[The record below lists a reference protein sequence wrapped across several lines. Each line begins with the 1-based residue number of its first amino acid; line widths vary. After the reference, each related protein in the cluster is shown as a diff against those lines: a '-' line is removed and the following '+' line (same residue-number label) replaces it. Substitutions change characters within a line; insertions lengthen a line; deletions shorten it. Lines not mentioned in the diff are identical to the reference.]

1 MNNRRRGLSAAAWIA
16 IGGGLL
22 GCASLRTGANPDAP
36 QWVHRPNGA
45 LDVEYTEPIV
55 AATRAEGEPYERGQP
70 EIDPEGLRVFVGS
83 SDWGL
88 YALDA
93 PTGRVLWRFETL
105 GFVQCEPL
113 YDRREDVV
121 YFGSNDGALY
131 KVAARD
137 GRLIWRFSSNA
148 EVSRRPVLSG
158 GLLYVV
164 NANDTVMALRP
175 ATGQIVWSRHRAPAA
190 GMETAGYSGP
200 LVWREKVYV
209 GFSDGNVAAFDSRT
223 GDDRWP
229 TVDLAAEAE
238 DMLGELPQYL
248 DVDTTPV
255 PGVVAAQ
262 PVVYVGSYAGG
273 VHALDAESGAQVWAN
288 PAVAGVTELMLW
300 KQPGHPVSPGSVVNV
315 PPRSLLIACTGTTGL
330 WALNPQTGE
339 EVWRQSLP
347 RGGVTAPVVI
357 EGALAVS
364 ASQLGLFLLSPIDGG
379 LIDGIDVTDGVS
391 MRPAAHGSR
400 LFVVTN
406 GRRFLSVHVAGP
418 KPIRS
423 RFVLFL

>member
-1 MNNRRRGLSAAAWIA
+1 
-16 IGGGLL
+16 
-22 GCASLRTGANPDAP
+22 
-36 QWVHRPNGA
+36 
-45 LDVEYTEPIV
+45 
-55 AATRAEGEPYERGQP
+55 
-70 EIDPEGLRVFVGS
+70 
-83 SDWGL
+83 
-88 YALDA
+88 
-93 PTGRVLWRFETL
+93 
-105 GFVQCEPL
+105 
-113 YDRREDVV
+113 
-121 YFGSNDGALY
+121 
-131 KVAARD
+131 
-137 GRLIWRFSSNA
+137 
-148 EVSRRPVLSG
+148 
-158 GLLYVV
+158 
-164 NANDTVMALRP
+164 
-175 ATGQIVWSRHRAPAA
+175 
-190 GMETAGYSGP
+190 